1 MAATLTDAM
10 KKDLHLGNTEIKL
23 ALWTD
28 TALSATTFTDADSIF
43 TTKDT
48 FAITEGTPTYTSL
61 KLDQGNEVFASPLTD
76 KADSTVAGT
85 IPFNSMELLDYFY
98 ENATTQPVA
107 TEVAPLIIAGDSYTS
122 AKAYKISDKVV
133 KVRMYIK
140 SKSGN
145 TAIVLMNVD
154 LAISLVYGSIS
165 STPLGFALA
174 GTIMEDG
181 TRGSF
186 INLIG

>member
-28 TALSATTFTDADSIF
+28 TALSTTTFTDADSLF

-48 FAITEGTPTYTSL
+48 FAITEGTPTFTTL
-61 KLDQGNEVFASPLTD
+61 FLDQANEAFASPMTA

-85 IPFNSMELLDYFY
+85 IPFNSMELLNYFY
-98 ENATTQPVA
+98 TDATTQPVA
-107 TEVAPLIIAGDSYTS
+107 TEVAPLVIDGDSYTS
-122 AKAYKISDKVV
+122 AKAYKITDKIV

-154 LAISLVYGSIS
+154 LSVSLVYGSIS
-165 STPLGFALA
+165 STPLGFALM

-181 TRGSF
+181 SRGSF
-186 INLIG
+186 VNLIG